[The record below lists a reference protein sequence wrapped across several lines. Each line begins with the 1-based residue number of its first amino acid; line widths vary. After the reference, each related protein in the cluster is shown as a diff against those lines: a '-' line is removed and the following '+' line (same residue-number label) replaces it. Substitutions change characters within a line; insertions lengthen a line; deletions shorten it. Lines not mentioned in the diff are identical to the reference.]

1 MKQMNGLYKTKS
13 ETQVK
18 KMRSRKRSIEK
29 HGKCRE
35 ESGKKKERKELEEK

>member
-35 ESGKKKERKELEEK
+35 ESGEKKERKELEEK